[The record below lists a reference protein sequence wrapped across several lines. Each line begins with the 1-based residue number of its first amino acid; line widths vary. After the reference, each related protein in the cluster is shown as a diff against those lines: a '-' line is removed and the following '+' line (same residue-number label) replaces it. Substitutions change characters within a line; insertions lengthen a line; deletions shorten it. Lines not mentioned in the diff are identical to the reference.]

1 MIIESEIMLKLQ
13 VEAMTDLLIKLKLQ
27 LPYQNQMEFTPN
39 NVPRIYKNIQ
49 AAIEI
54 LDAAKNELEN
64 KHRND

>member
-1 MIIESEIMLKLQ
+1 MLKLQ